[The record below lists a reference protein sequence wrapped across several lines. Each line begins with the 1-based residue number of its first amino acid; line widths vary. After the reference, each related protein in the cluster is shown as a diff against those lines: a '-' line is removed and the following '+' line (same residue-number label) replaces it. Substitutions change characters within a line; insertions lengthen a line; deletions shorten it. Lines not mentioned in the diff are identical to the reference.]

1 MKKATMFVLAA
12 ALTIS
17 MTGCGSSQKE
27 TEAPK
32 TEAATEAKTEAKTE
46 AATEKVTEAKTE
58 AATEKAT
65 EAETEAK
72 TEAVTEKATEAETEA
87 ATEKATEA
95 ETEAKTEAATEKE
108 TEAKTEAV
116 TEKATETE
124 TEKVTEAES
133 EVETETEKATE
144 AESETETEKVT
155 EVESETEKATEAES
169 ESETEVETETETES
183 EVETETEKATESESE
198 KDTEVETETET
209 ESEVETEKE
218 KATEAESET
227 ETEKATE
234 AESETETEK
243 VTEKGIEKATEA
255 ETEAATEAKTEK
267 ATEAETETE
276 KVTEAATEAGTEE
289 ETEEATE
296 KATEPVEVQTESEAF
311 EAPEG
316 THYKAALLLNGN
328 LGDKSFYD
336 SANEGLERLR
346 DELGEDVFDFKVE
359 QMGGTAA
366 DEAKWEPTLLDYCD
380 TGAYDVI
387 IMGTWQMADALARA
401 AEEYPDQ
408 KFIFF
413 DEEFDFEGN
422 GNPENVYNVM
432 YKQNEV
438 SYLVGAAAA
447 MMTTDDSIEGIDPDN
462 HIIGFLGG
470 MDNSVINDF
479 LVGYIQG
486 AADIDPDIEVAV
498 GFVGDFV
505 DSTKGKDIALSQ
517 YQSGADVGFNVA
529 GNAGLGQIEAA
540 KDEGKYAFGVDSD
553 QAALLPDY
561 ADYIPTSALKNVG
574 QSLYL
579 AIQKDMLG
587 ELKYGTE
594 ETYGFKEGGVALV
607 KDAHYEKM
615 LPENIRTKLDELEQS
630 IIDGDIVV
638 NTSADMDQAAIEAL
652 KESVKVGR

>member
-46 AATEKVTEAKTE
+46 AATEKATEAK
-58 AATEKAT
+58 
-65 EAETEAK
+65 
-72 TEAVTEKATEAETEA
+72 TEA

-116 TEKATETE
+116 IEKATETE

-183 EVETETEKATESESE
+183 EVETETEKATEAESE
-198 KDTEVETETET
+198 TETEVETETET

-218 KATEAESET
+218 KATEAESESETEVETETETESEVET

-234 AESETETEK
+234 AESESETEVETETETEK